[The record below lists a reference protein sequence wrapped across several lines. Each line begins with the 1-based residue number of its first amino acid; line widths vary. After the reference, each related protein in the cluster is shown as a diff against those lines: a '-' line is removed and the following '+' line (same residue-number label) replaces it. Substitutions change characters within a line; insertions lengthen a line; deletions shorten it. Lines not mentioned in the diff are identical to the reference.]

1 MAMANLRT
9 AFALLAILLLPIAS
23 AEIVSTVDLTNHGG
37 IEDIDLGINAA
48 KISPSGSTVILVG
61 AEGYAHII
69 SAEDAE
75 RRENDIELN
84 SGRSADFND
93 VAWHPQGQTALLV
106 GDQGMVLRYAVSDH
120 SLTNVNGSVALI
132 GENVSSIDWRSGGD
146 FAYVA
151 SDSGRIWRFQEGT
164 GFIEIENSQSSSIT
178 DVECHP
184 SNNICLVSSL
194 DDGIGII
201 DRDHTLT
208 WLGGTTVGTWIAIDC
223 ADPTLNECVALG
235 SGLSTKVIEIN
246 AANAGASTTRISQ
259 QFGKTTGDIIGVST
273 AVDGTSIIHLAPFG
287 TIRHVMDE
295 DEAYGMIV
303 TEELTESNAD
313 IAGKT
318 IVAAWESEYQSG
330 YILTSFG
337 EIIEFETKEEEV
349 ESSLLLVLL
358 MGAIIIAVPG
368 SIIGLIFMNST
379 YLQKKYKQWRMK
391 SN

>member
-1 MAMANLRT
+1 MANLRT
-9 AFALLAILLLPIAS
+9 AFVLLAILLLPIAS

-48 KISPSGSTVILVG
+48 KISPSGTTVILAG

-84 SGRSADFND
+84 SGRNADFND

-151 SDSGRIWRFQEGT
+151 SDSGRIWRFQEGS
-164 GFIEIENSQSSSIT
+164 GFIELQNSQSSSIT

-208 WLGGTTVGTWIAIDC
+208 WLGGTTIGTWIAIDC

-235 SGLSTKVIEIN
+235 SGLSSKVIEIN
-246 AANAGASTTRISQ
+246 AANAGASTTRITQ
-259 QFGKTTGDIIGVST
+259 QFGATTGDITGVST

-303 TEELTESNAD
+303 TEELTDTNAD

-318 IVAAWESEYQSG
+318 IVAAWETEYQTG

-379 YLQKKYKQWRMK
+379 YLQKKYKEWRMK

>member
-1 MAMANLRT
+1 MANLRT
-9 AFALLAILLLPIAS
+9 AFVLLAILLLPIAS

-48 KISPSGSTVILVG
+48 KISPSGTTVILVG
-61 AEGYAHII
+61 AEGYAHTI
-69 SAEDAE
+69 SAENAE

-84 SGRSADFND
+84 SGRNANFND

-151 SDSGRIWRFQEGT
+151 SDNGRIWRFQEGS
-164 GFIEIENSQSSSIT
+164 GFTEIENSQSSSIT

-208 WLGGTTVGTWIAIDC
+208 WLGGTTIGTWIAIDC

-235 SGLSTKVIEIN
+235 SGLSSKVIEIN
-246 AANAGASTTRISQ
+246 AANAGASTTRITQ
-259 QFGKTTGDIIGVST
+259 QFGATTGDITGVST

-303 TEELTESNAD
+303 TEELTDTNAD

-318 IVAAWESEYQSG
+318 IVAAWETEYQTG

-379 YLQKKYKQWRMK
+379 YLQKKYKEWRMK

>member
-1 MAMANLRT
+1 MANLRT
-9 AFALLAILLLPIAS
+9 AFVLLAILLLPIAS

-48 KISPSGSTVILVG
+48 KISPSGTTVILAG

-84 SGRSADFND
+84 SGRNAEFND

-151 SDSGRIWRFQEGT
+151 SDSGRIWRFQEGS
-164 GFIEIENSQSSSIT
+164 GFIELENSQSSSIT

-208 WLGGTTVGTWIAIDC
+208 WLGGTTIGTWIAIDC

-235 SGLSTKVIEIN
+235 SGLSSKVIEIN
-246 AANAGASTTRISQ
+246 AANAGASTTRITQ
-259 QFGKTTGDIIGVST
+259 QFGATTGDIIGVST

-303 TEELTESNAD
+303 TEELTDTNAD

-318 IVAAWESEYQSG
+318 IIAAWETEYQTG

>member
-1 MAMANLRT
+1 MANLKT
-9 AFALLAILLLPIAS
+9 AFVLLAILLLPIAS

-48 KISPSGSTVILVG
+48 KISPSGTTVILVG

-84 SGRSADFND
+84 SGRNADFND

-208 WLGGTTVGTWIAIDC
+208 WLGGTTIGTWIAIDC

-235 SGLSTKVIEIN
+235 SGLSSKVIEIN
-246 AANAGASTTRISQ
+246 AANAGASTTRITQ
-259 QFGKTTGDIIGVST
+259 QFGATTGDITGVST

-303 TEELTESNAD
+303 TEELTDTNAD

-318 IVAAWESEYQSG
+318 IVAAWEIEYQTG

-379 YLQKKYKQWRMK
+379 YLQKKYKEWRMK

>member
-1 MAMANLRT
+1 MANLRT
-9 AFALLAILLLPIAS
+9 AFVLLAILLLPIAS

-48 KISPSGSTVILVG
+48 KISPSGTTVILVG

-69 SAEDAE
+69 SAENAE

-84 SGRSADFND
+84 SGRNADFND

-151 SDSGRIWRFQEGT
+151 SDNGRIWRFQEGS
-164 GFIEIENSQSSSIT
+164 GFTEIENSQSSSIT

-208 WLGGTTVGTWIAIDC
+208 WLGGTTIGTWIAIDC

-235 SGLSTKVIEIN
+235 SGLSSKVIEIN
-246 AANAGASTTRISQ
+246 AANAGASTTRITQ
-259 QFGKTTGDIIGVST
+259 QFGATTGDITGVST

-303 TEELTESNAD
+303 TEELTDTNAD

-318 IVAAWESEYQSG
+318 IVAAWETEYQTG

-379 YLQKKYKQWRMK
+379 YLQKKYKEWRMK

>member
-1 MAMANLRT
+1 MANLRT
-9 AFALLAILLLPIAS
+9 AFVLLAILLLPIAS

-48 KISPSGSTVILVG
+48 KISPSGTTVILVG

-84 SGRSADFND
+84 SGRNADFND

-208 WLGGTTVGTWIAIDC
+208 WLGGTTIGTWIAIDC

-235 SGLSTKVIEIN
+235 SGLSSKVIEIN
-246 AANAGASTTRISQ
+246 AANAGASTTRITQ
-259 QFGKTTGDIIGVST
+259 QFGATTGDITGVST

-303 TEELTESNAD
+303 TEELTDTNAD

-318 IVAAWESEYQSG
+318 IVAAWEIEYQTG

-379 YLQKKYKQWRMK
+379 YLQKKYKEWRMK

>member
-1 MAMANLRT
+1 MANLRT
-9 AFALLAILLLPIAS
+9 AFVLLAILLLPIAS

-48 KISPSGSTVILVG
+48 KISPSGTTVILVG

-84 SGRSADFND
+84 SGRNAGFND

-120 SLTNVNGSVALI
+120 SLTNVNGSMALI

-208 WLGGTTVGTWIAIDC
+208 WLGGTTIGTWIAIDC

-235 SGLSTKVIEIN
+235 SGLSSKVIEIN
-246 AANAGASTTRISQ
+246 AANAGASTTRITQ
-259 QFGKTTGDIIGVST
+259 QFGATTGDITGVST

-303 TEELTESNAD
+303 TEELTDTNAD

-318 IVAAWESEYQSG
+318 IVAAWETEYQTG

-379 YLQKKYKQWRMK
+379 YLQKKYKEWRMK

>member
-1 MAMANLRT
+1 MANLRT
-9 AFALLAILLLPIAS
+9 AFVLLAILLLPVAS

-48 KISPSGSTVILVG
+48 KISPSGTSVILVG

-84 SGRSADFND
+84 SGRNADFND

-208 WLGGTTVGTWIAIDC
+208 WLGGTTIGTWIAIDC

-235 SGLSTKVIEIN
+235 SGLSSKVIEIN
-246 AANAGASTTRISQ
+246 AANAGASTTRITQ
-259 QFGKTTGDIIGVST
+259 QFGATTGDITGVST

-303 TEELTESNAD
+303 TEELTDTNAD

-318 IVAAWESEYQSG
+318 IVAAWETEYQTG

-379 YLQKKYKQWRMK
+379 YLQKKYKEWRMK